1 MGFQGERLIPTSVL
15 PTINEINKTRS
26 TMKAYELLCKLPDI
40 NHYTLLYLCHL
51 WYEISKYSDVN
62 KMTIENICTCV
73 CPSLIFVQE
82 YFLFIVMIHF
92 LVILSS
98 YVLLVL
104 YFLL

>member
-1 MGFQGERLIPTSVL
+1 
-15 PTINEINKTRS
+15 
-26 TMKAYELLCKLPDI
+26 MKAYELLCKLPDV

-92 LVILSS
+92 FSNTEFLRLVSPLFPFVKLLIQATNEIDLEKEKIRLS
-98 YVLLVL
+98 
-104 YFLL
+104 FE

>member
-1 MGFQGERLIPTSVL
+1 
-15 PTINEINKTRS
+15 
-26 TMKAYELLCKLPDI
+26 MKAYELLCKLPDV